1 MGCLDSFADF
11 ISPYGTSIKGPG
23 DNLPRRK
30 VLCPFY
36 PQKGYKILNIPFS
49 TNKIKNSNYVYFI
62 GEKENTEDRILVI
75 LDTKTLKS
83 KYETPITMLQE
94 ITYPIKDEMKISFP
108 CYNGKQGYDITLK
121 LAPDNIT
128 EISKKPIGTT
138 YQQWKEKQEE
148 FKKIGEELHRFDN
161 GNILYILNSEDQN
174 STGKYLALK
183 DKNLEEITKINL
195 GDDYITYTHSSSSDK
210 YTAILAKNSIT
221 SLKTI
226 EIYTIPD
233 LFKICEFPEHKIF
246 DFDGKRNPSSI
257 TSLFIPGNRIILGFD
272 GEINICNIMT
282 NIIEKTFTLDIQ
294 LMAYSHYRLDDGTF
308 VSNCVNGVVYHWKID
323 GTVISKSRGE
333 VCDYDVISYL
343 ADNKSVVSFFK
354 KQSKVN
360 LESIYETQ

>member
-23 DNLPRRK
+23 NNLPRRK

-128 EISKKPIGTT
+128 KKN
-138 YQQWKEKQEE
+138 K
-148 FKKIGEELHRFDN
+148 
-161 GNILYILNSEDQN
+161 
-174 STGKYLALK
+174 
-183 DKNLEEITKINL
+183 KNLKKLVKNCIDLTMGIF
-195 GDDYITYTHSSSSDK
+195 YI
-210 YTAILAKNSIT
+210 
-221 SLKTI
+221 
-226 EIYTIPD
+226 
-233 LFKICEFPEHKIF
+233 F
-246 DFDGKRNPSSI
+246 
-257 TSLFIPGNRIILGFD
+257 
-272 GEINICNIMT
+272 
-282 NIIEKTFTLDIQ
+282 
-294 LMAYSHYRLDDGTF
+294 
-308 VSNCVNGVVYHWKID
+308 
-323 GTVISKSRGE
+323 
-333 VCDYDVISYL
+333 
-343 ADNKSVVSFFK
+343 
-354 KQSKVN
+354 
-360 LESIYETQ
+360 